1 MNYLLQVM
9 TNDFIVLHVE
19 TVEERPTEEYLNK
32 LRDLVGGA
40 FVDVCRFEGVLA

>member
-9 TNDFIVLHVE
+9 SRDFLVLHVE
-19 TVEERPTEEYLNK
+19 TVEERPSEDYLNS

-40 FVDVCRFEGVLA
+40 FVDVSRFEGVLA